1 MISESVWNIGG
12 NIYSNPSSAPYGL
25 PLLGQYNK
33 ERGTITYQNSRPTD
47 WTGKVGLIYPS
58 DYGYAS
64 TNSECRENLRAGV
77 VYDKAKEQNDY
88 TNTKCKLDNWLQKSS
103 WYWTLPPYSSNSTLV
118 FGVDWGGA
126 AGVDDAF
133 DSNSVWPAV
142 FLKSDILIASGTGE
156 KDSPY
161 KLSL

>member
-1 MISESVWNIGG
+1 MISENVWNIGG
-12 NIYSNPSSAPYGL
+12 NTYNNPSSAPYGL
-25 PLLGQYNK
+25 PLLDQYNK
-33 ERGTITYQNSRPTD
+33 ERGTITYQNSHPTD
-47 WTGKVGLIYPS
+47 WTGKVGLIYAS

-88 TNTKCKLDNWLQKSS
+88 ANTKCKLDNWLQKSS
-103 WYWTLPPYSSNSTLV
+103 WYWTLSSSSGSSARV
-118 FGVDWGGA
+118 FYVTGNGA
-126 AGVDDAF
+126 VNGNDAF
-133 DSNSVWPAV
+133 ISNSVCPAV

-161 KLSL
+161 RLG